1 MTISS
6 ATGPVPVTLS
16 KKIVRT
22 LFPGRD
28 DALPPMPRTLR
39 GRLLWCLDLASHWGI
54 LFLALINLAMVVFD
68 FTYLE
73 VRHHYQVY
81 APSLVTLY
89 DPVKGVGP
97 HRLTQTYVQEAAATF
112 RKLRAGEASAA
123 VALADMRQRSL
134 HLYQEDPFAG
144 SGLSGVFEQIKN
156 RMRKHARV
164 ESGKEGFLAFW
175 SAQNLTPARLD
186 QEAAFFEHTIR
197 PLMARNYYRVL
208 GENGRP
214 FDAFWML
221 DLLFIPFF
229 ALDFLVRGA
238 LDLKRGK
245 YPSWKAFCY
254 ARWYDLVYFIPLGQY
269 VTPLGQSG
277 WSHLVRGIS
286 VGHRMR
292 RLGLINPITLP
303 QRFVDRVVNLATD
316 LVSVRLLSNYQES
329 IRRFDLDETIL
340 MLPAEQREKF
350 NSFVELHLQAAVT
363 RILPQVIPDLQEMLT
378 YSAQQALD
386 ESPSYQQLRAL
397 PVVGGMAERYL
408 PALVEELVNGVQ
420 RGMVAAL
427 DDPAHRDLSR
437 QLGGKLVELILEEM
451 RTLETE
457 AEIKQFLIATLEQQK
472 NKLLT

>member
-1 MTISS
+1 MSS
-6 ATGPVPVTLS
+6 ATGPLPVSLT

-28 DALPPMPRTLR
+28 DALPPMPRTFR
-39 GRLLWCLDLASHWGI
+39 GRLLWCFDLASHWGI
-54 LFLALINLAMVVFD
+54 LFLALINLGMVAFD
-68 FTYLE
+68 FTYLD

-81 APSLVTLY
+81 APHLVTLY
-89 DPVKGVGP
+89 DPVKGVSP
-97 HRLTQTYVQEAAATF
+97 HRITQAYSQEAAATF

-123 VALADMRQRSL
+123 LALADMRQRSL
-134 HLYQEDPFAG
+134 QLYQEDPFAG
-144 SGLSGVFEQIKN
+144 SGLSGVFEQLKN
-156 RMRKHARV
+156 RMRRHAKV

-175 SAQNLTPARLD
+175 SAQNLAPGRLD
-186 QEAAFFEHTIR
+186 QEQAFFNRSIR
-197 PLMARNYYRVL
+197 PLMERNYYRVL

-238 LDLKRGK
+238 LELKRGK

-277 WSHLVRGIS
+277 WFHMIRGIS

-303 QRFVDRVVNLATD
+303 QRYIERAINLATD

-329 IRRFDLDETIL
+329 VRRFDLDETIH
-340 MLPAEQREKF
+340 MLPAEQREKLNHF
-350 NSFVELHLQAAVT
+350 IELHLQAAVT

-378 YSAQQALD
+378 YSAQQALN
-386 ESPSYQQLRAL
+386 ESPTYQQVRAL
-397 PVVGGMAERYL
+397 PVIGGMADRYL
-408 PALVEELVNGVQ
+408 PDLVAELVNGLQ
-420 RGMVAAL
+420 RGMVATL
-427 DDPAHRDLSR
+427 DDPEHRALSR
-437 QLGGKLVELILEEM
+437 QLGEKLVELILEEM

-457 AEIKQFLIATLEQQK
+457 AAIKQFLIASLEQQK
-472 NKLLT
+472 TKLLS